1 MCSLTVSGSNFSEIE
16 QVYRRSQGKY
26 LDLGH
31 LQILVLGNSMLER
44 ENWRHL
50 ADYLRQELYVGENIY
65 VFQAESGQKAVSC
78 RSGTESSLGE
88 WVQGI
93 MENNQWD
100 RRPDGITL
108 RDIYYDFYT
117 GKELQKL
124 PVIRVEGEQ
133 IHVDFPGQNK
143 QEKTGNT

>member
-1 MCSLTVSGSNFSEIE
+1 
-16 QVYRRSQGKY
+16 
-26 LDLGH
+26 
-31 LQILVLGNSMLER
+31 
-44 ENWRHL
+44 
-50 ADYLRQELYVGENIY
+50 
-65 VFQAESGQKAVSC
+65 
-78 RSGTESSLGE
+78 
-88 WVQGI
+88 

-100 RRPDGITL
+100 RRPGGITL

>member
-1 MCSLTVSGSNFSEIE
+1 
-16 QVYRRSQGKY
+16 
-26 LDLGH
+26 
-31 LQILVLGNSMLER
+31 
-44 ENWRHL
+44 
-50 ADYLRQELYVGENIY
+50 
-65 VFQAESGQKAVSC
+65 
-78 RSGTESSLGE
+78 
-88 WVQGI
+88 

-100 RRPDGITL
+100 RRPGGITL

-133 IHVDFPGQNK
+133 IRVDFPGQNK